1 VTEVILVGPNPNSKL
16 KLIGYLRVSTSRQK
30 DEGYSLKAQK
40 EAIER
45 YCQLRGYELVAVE
58 EESES
63 AIKAR
68 SVFQRVRENVL
79 NGKADGLI
87 VAKLDRLGRSVRDLA
102 NIAEELRR
110 QDKQLISVGDNID
123 TSSANGK
130 LLFHILSAIAEY
142 ERELLIE
149 RTKAGR
155 ILAERQG
162 KICHRPRK
170 EIDPKLLKEL
180 KRKGVSHR
188 MMAKT
193 LGVSR
198 ATILKRLDELR
209 LR

>member
-1 VTEVILVGPNPNSKL
+1 VIGVEEQAKKPKL
-16 KLIGYLRVSTSRQK
+16 RLIGYVRVSTARQR
-30 DEGYSLKAQK
+30 EGYSLEAQR

-45 YCQLRGYELVAVE
+45 YCQAHGHELVAIE

-68 SVFQRVRENVL
+68 PVFQRVKSQVL
-79 NGKADGLI
+79 NGKADGII

-102 NIAEELRR
+102 NIAEELS
-110 QDKQLISVGDNID
+110 QAGKQLISVGDSID
-123 TSSANGK
+123 TSTSNGK

-155 ILAERQG
+155 ALAEKQG

-170 EIDPKLLKEL
+170 EIDPKVLREMKA
-180 KRKGVSHR
+180 KGVSHR
-188 MMAKT
+188 MMAKI

-198 ATILKRLDELR
+198 ATILKRLDELG

>member
-1 VTEVILVGPNPNSKL
+1 MGAQSEKPKL
-16 KLIGYLRVSTSRQK
+16 RLIGYVRVSTARQR
-30 DEGYSLKAQK
+30 EGYGLEAQR

-45 YCQLRGYELVAVE
+45 YCQAHGHELVGIE

-68 SVFQRVRENVL
+68 PVFQRVKAQVL
-79 NGKADGLI
+79 DGKADGLI

-102 NIAEELRR
+102 NIAEELSQAGR
-110 QDKQLISVGDNID
+110 QLISVGDNID
-123 TSSANGK
+123 TSTSNGK

-155 ILAERQG
+155 ALAEKQG

-170 EIDPKLLKEL
+170 EIDPKVLRDLKQ
-180 KRKGVSHR
+180 KGVSHR
-188 MMAKT
+188 MMAKI

-198 ATILKRLDELR
+198 ATILKRLDELG

>member
-1 VTEVILVGPNPNSKL
+1 MR
-16 KLIGYLRVSTSRQK
+16 LIGYLRVSTTRQR
-30 DEGYSLKAQK
+30 EGYSLEAQK
-40 EAIER
+40 EAIGR
-45 YCQLRGYELVAVE
+45 YCHARGYELITLE

-63 AIKAR
+63 AIKTR
-68 SVFQRVRENVL
+68 PIFQKVKEQVL
-79 NGKADGLI
+79 NGRADGLI
-87 VAKLDRLGRSVRDLA
+87 IAKLDRLGRSVRDLA

-110 QDKQLISVGDNID
+110 NNKQLISVGDNID
-123 TSSANGK
+123 TSSPNGK

-155 ILAERQG
+155 ALAERQG

-170 EIDPKLLKEL
+170 EMDPKVLHEM
-180 KRKGVSHR
+180 KRKGISHR

-198 ATILKRLDELR
+198 ATILKRLDELG

>member
-1 VTEVILVGPNPNSKL
+1 MEMGRSESESKGAKL
-16 KLIGYLRVSTSRQK
+16 KLIGYLRVSTARQR
-30 DEGYSLKAQK
+30 EGYSLDHQK

-45 YCQLRGYELVAVE
+45 YCQARGYELVAVE

-68 SVFQRVRENVL
+68 PVFQRVKAQVL
-79 NGKADGLI
+79 EGKADGLI

-102 NIAEELRR
+102 NIAEELSREG
-110 QDKQLISVGDNID
+110 KQLISVGDSID
-123 TSSANGK
+123 TSSSNGK

-155 ILAERQG
+155 ALAEKQG

-170 EIDPKLLKEL
+170 EIDPKVLREMKA
-180 KRKGVSHR
+180 KDVSHR
-188 MMAKT
+188 MMAKI

-198 ATILKRLDELR
+198 ATILKRLDELG

>member
-1 VTEVILVGPNPNSKL
+1 MR
-16 KLIGYLRVSTSRQK
+16 LIGYLRVSTTRQR
-30 DEGYSLKAQK
+30 DEGYSLEAQK
-40 EAIER
+40 EAIKH
-45 YCQLRGYELVAVE
+45 YCHARGYELIALE

-63 AIKAR
+63 AIKTR
-68 SVFQRVRENVL
+68 PVFQKVKEQVL

-87 VAKLDRLGRSVRDLA
+87 IAKLDRLGRSVRDLA

-110 QDKQLISVGDNID
+110 NNKQLISVGDNID

-170 EIDPKLLKEL
+170 EIDPKALREL
-180 KRKGVSHR
+180 KRKGISHR

-198 ATILKRLDELR
+198 ATVLKRLDELG

>member
-1 VTEVILVGPNPNSKL
+1 MDDKADSKL
-16 KLIGYLRVSTSRQK
+16 RLIGYVRVSTTRQR
-30 DEGYSLKAQK
+30 EGYSLEAQK

-45 YCQLRGYELVAVE
+45 YCQAHGHELVGIE

-68 SVFQRVRENVL
+68 PVFQRVKAQVL
-79 NGKADGLI
+79 DGEADGLI

-102 NIAEELRR
+102 NIAEELS
-110 QDKQLISVGDNID
+110 QAGKQLISVGDSID
-123 TSSANGK
+123 TSTSNGK

-155 ILAERQG
+155 ALAEKQG

-170 EIDPKLLKEL
+170 EIDPKVLREMKA
-180 KRKGVSHR
+180 KGVSHR
-188 MMAKT
+188 MMAKI

-198 ATILKRLDELR
+198 ATILKRLDELG

>member
-1 VTEVILVGPNPNSKL
+1 VGAQSGSEKPKL
-16 KLIGYLRVSTSRQK
+16 RLIGYVRVSTARQR
-30 DEGYSLKAQK
+30 EGYSLEAQR

-45 YCQLRGYELVAVE
+45 YCQAHGHELVGIE

-68 SVFQRVRENVL
+68 PVFQRVKAQVL
-79 NGKADGLI
+79 DGKADGLI

-102 NIAEELRR
+102 NIAEELS
-110 QDKQLISVGDNID
+110 QAGKQLISVGDNID
-123 TSSANGK
+123 TSTSNGK

-155 ILAERQG
+155 ALAEKQG

-170 EIDPKLLKEL
+170 EIDPKVLREMKA
-180 KRKGVSHR
+180 KGVSHR
-188 MMAKT
+188 MMAKI
-193 LGVSR
+193 LDVSR
-198 ATILKRLDELR
+198 ATILKRLDELG

>member
-1 VTEVILVGPNPNSKL
+1 MGAHSGSEKPKL
-16 KLIGYLRVSTSRQK
+16 RLIGYVRVSTARQR
-30 DEGYSLKAQK
+30 EGYSLEAQR

-45 YCQLRGYELVAVE
+45 YCQAHGHELVGIE

-68 SVFQRVRENVL
+68 PVFQRVKAQVL
-79 NGKADGLI
+79 DGEADGLI

-102 NIAEELRR
+102 NIAEELS
-110 QDKQLISVGDNID
+110 QHGKQLISVGDSID
-123 TSSANGK
+123 TSTSNGK

-155 ILAERQG
+155 ALAEKQG

-170 EIDPKLLKEL
+170 EIDPKVLREMKQ
-180 KRKGVSHR
+180 KGVSHR
-188 MMAKT
+188 MMAKI
-193 LGVSR
+193 LGSPGR
-198 ATILKRLDELR
+198 RS
-209 LR
+209 

>member
-1 VTEVILVGPNPNSKL
+1 MGSNSKM
-16 KLIGYLRVSTSRQK
+16 KLMGYLRVSTTRQK

-40 EAIER
+40 ESIER
-45 YCQLRGYELVAVE
+45 YCQAHGHELMAIE

-63 AIKAR
+63 AIKTR
-68 SVFQRVRENVL
+68 PVFQRVKAFVL
-79 NGKADGLI
+79 DGKADGLI
-87 VAKLDRLGRSVRDLA
+87 AAKLDRLGRSVRDLA

-110 QDKQLISVGDNID
+110 CGKQLISVGDNLD
-123 TSSANGK
+123 TSSPNGK

-170 EIDPKLLKEL
+170 EIDPKALREMKA
-180 KRKGVSHR
+180 KGVSHR
-188 MMAKT
+188 MMAKI

-198 ATILKRLDELR
+198 ATILKRLDELG

>member
-1 VTEVILVGPNPNSKL
+1 MGAQSEKPKL
-16 KLIGYLRVSTSRQK
+16 RLIGYVRVSTARQR
-30 DEGYSLKAQK
+30 EGYSLEAQR

-45 YCQLRGYELVAVE
+45 YCQAHGHELVVIE

-68 SVFQRVRENVL
+68 PVFQRVKAQVL
-79 NGKADGLI
+79 DGKADGLI

-102 NIAEELRR
+102 NIAEELS
-110 QDKQLISVGDNID
+110 QYGKQLISVGDNID
-123 TSSANGK
+123 TSTSNGK

-155 ILAERQG
+155 ALAEKQG

-170 EIDPKLLKEL
+170 EIDPKVLKEM
-180 KRKGVSHR
+180 KAKGVSHR
-188 MMAKT
+188 MMAKI

-198 ATILKRLDELR
+198 ATILKRLDELG

>member
-1 VTEVILVGPNPNSKL
+1 MDDKADSKL
-16 KLIGYLRVSTSRQK
+16 RLIGYVRVSTARQR
-30 DEGYSLKAQK
+30 EGYSLEAQR

-45 YCQLRGYELVAVE
+45 YCQAHGHELVGIE

-68 SVFQRVRENVL
+68 PVFQRVKAQVL
-79 NGKADGLI
+79 DGKADGLI

-102 NIAEELRR
+102 NIAEELS
-110 QDKQLISVGDNID
+110 QHGKQLISVRDNID
-123 TSSANGK
+123 TSTSNGK
-130 LLFHILSAIAEY
+130 LLFHILSAVAEY

-155 ILAERQG
+155 ALAEKQG

-170 EIDPKLLKEL
+170 EIDPKVLREMKA
-180 KRKGVSHR
+180 KGVSHR
-188 MMAKT
+188 MMAKI

-198 ATILKRLDELR
+198 ATILKRLDELE
-209 LR
+209 LRWPEQR

>member
-1 VTEVILVGPNPNSKL
+1 MGRNQGQRL
-16 KLIGYLRVSTSRQK
+16 KLIGYVRVSTARQK
-30 DEGYSLKAQK
+30 EGYSLKAQR
-40 EAIER
+40 EVIER
-45 YCQLRGYELVAVE
+45 YCKAHGYELLDIE

-68 SVFQRVRENVL
+68 PVFQRVKAQVL
-79 NGKADGLI
+79 NGEADGLI

-102 NIAEELRR
+102 NIAEELS
-110 QDKQLISVGDNID
+110 QAGKQLISVGDNID
-123 TSSANGK
+123 TSTSNGK

-155 ILAERQG
+155 ALAEKQG

-170 EIDPKLLKEL
+170 EIDPKVLKEM
-180 KRKGVSHR
+180 KAKGVSHR
-188 MMAKT
+188 MMAKI

-198 ATILKRLDELR
+198 ATILKRLDELG

>member
-1 VTEVILVGPNPNSKL
+1 MGAQSEKPKL
-16 KLIGYLRVSTSRQK
+16 RLIGYVRVSTARQR
-30 DEGYSLKAQK
+30 EGYSLEAQR

-45 YCQLRGYELVAVE
+45 YCQAHGHELVGIE

-68 SVFQRVRENVL
+68 PVFQRVKAQVL
-79 NGKADGLI
+79 DGKADGLI

-102 NIAEELRR
+102 NIAEELSQAGR
-110 QDKQLISVGDNID
+110 QLISVGDNID
-123 TSSANGK
+123 TSTSNGK

-155 ILAERQG
+155 ALAEKQG

-170 EIDPKLLKEL
+170 EIDPKVLRDLKQ
-180 KRKGVSHR
+180 KGVSHR
-188 MMAKT
+188 MMAKI

-198 ATILKRLDELR
+198 ATILKRLDELG

>member
-1 VTEVILVGPNPNSKL
+1 VGVHSGSEKPKL
-16 KLIGYLRVSTSRQK
+16 RLIGYVRVSTARQR
-30 DEGYSLKAQK
+30 EGYSLEAQR

-45 YCQLRGYELVAVE
+45 YCQAHGHELVDIE

-68 SVFQRVRENVL
+68 PVFQRVKARVL
-79 NGKADGLI
+79 EGKADGLI

-102 NIAEELRR
+102 NIAEELS
-110 QDKQLISVGDNID
+110 QHGKQLISVGDNID
-123 TSSANGK
+123 TSTSNGK

-155 ILAERQG
+155 ALAEKQG

-170 EIDPKLLKEL
+170 EIDPKVLREMKA
-180 KRKGVSHR
+180 KGVSHR
-188 MMAKT
+188 MMAKI

-198 ATILKRLDELR
+198 ATILKRLDELG